1 VPGTVGAPALNVSVD
16 VPPAVTVL
24 GLNAAL
30 VPFGTPLAPNETLS
44 AEPLVTVV
52 VIVDEAL
59 PPWPALT
66 LAGLALMVKSDGGP
80 TTVSA
85 TVVLWLA
92 LAAVPVTDTEYVP
105 GAVALPT
112 TRVSVDPP
120 PAVTLFGSRD
130 AVVPLGMPLAL
141 SATVSADPLT
151 TAVEIADDALPPCE
165 ADTLLGLAPI
175 EKSFAGGAVTVSVTV
190 VL

>member
-1 VPGTVGAPALNVSVD
+1 MPGTVGAPALNVSVD

-66 LAGLALMVKSDGGP
+66 RRWRRSARDSAGECFKS
-80 TTVSA
+80 S
-85 TVVLWLA
+85 
-92 LAAVPVTDTEYVP
+92 
-105 GAVALPT
+105 
-112 TRVSVDPP
+112 
-120 PAVTLFGSRD
+120 
-130 AVVPLGMPLAL
+130 
-141 SATVSADPLT
+141 
-151 TAVEIADDALPPCE
+151 
-165 ADTLLGLAPI
+165 
-175 EKSFAGGAVTVSVTV
+175 
-190 VL
+190 